1 VLYVIDGN
9 NLLHTMRASG
19 GRPAPGRQTLC
30 RLLHDWARGA
40 GAEVIVVFDGPAPS
54 GGLERQ
60 MQFPGLTARFGGTRD
75 ADTVIEELVSG
86 LPSPTTVTVVTTDR
100 ALQHAVRYRRARCID
115 SKVFLLELIDLH
127 KADSPPPAPTQRSSE
142 KPSTLAEPEIRK
154 WLEEFGQTDEPP
166 PDDIELT
173 GPW

>member
-19 GRPAPGRQTLC
+19 GRTAPGRQTLC
-30 RLLHDWARGA
+30 RLLHDWARSE
-40 GAEVIVVFDGPAPS
+40 GAEAIVVFDGPAPS

-60 MQFPGLTARFGGTRD
+60 MQYPGLTVRFGGVREAD
-75 ADTVIEELVSG
+75 AVIEELVAG
-86 LPSPTTVTVVTTDR
+86 LPAPGAVTVVTTDR
-100 ALQHAVRYRRARCID
+100 AIQHAVRYRRARCID
-115 SKVFLLELIDLH
+115 SKVFLLELTGPSG
-127 KADSPPPAPTQRSSE
+127 AESPQPAPTQRLPE
-142 KPSTLAEPEIRK
+142 KPSTLAEPEIQK
-154 WLEEFGQTDEPP
+154 WLEEFGQTGEPP